1 MVVNILIMIHGMIPS
16 ADTKSHLED
25 YKIFWQKLE
34 QTEPRLKNLF
44 ESGFSHPDSN
54 QKFSFIG
61 VEWGHEPERQG
72 GTLRNDQ
79 KLTDAQ
85 NFVNE
90 QVSYN
95 NLLKIPDDNNVTL
108 RPFDSR
114 GFLLGAARGLFI
126 DLRES
131 IVTRGFGDVI
141 YYTSSEGEKNVRS
154 TVYHQ
159 VLVQLDKYLDE
170 PEVQFHLIG
179 QSLGVTLTHDFLY
192 GLFNTDPNYKPGF
205 IEQQQGSS
213 EDRKRFQQWRDK
225 AQNGQ
230 LKLGSLTSTA
240 SQLPLFVMRKQNL
253 VDSLSK
259 GELLKAANIGI
270 VEANKIKWKLFYDVD
285 DIIGFA
291 SRRLY
296 DLGNAIMDIQVDSAD
311 NPAKAHTEYW
321 GRPQVIEETAELLL
335 INSL

>member
-1 MVVNILIMIHGMIPS
+1 MIHGMIRS
-16 ADTKSHLED
+16 SDTKSHLPD
-25 YKIFWQKLE
+25 YETFWQKLE
-34 QTEPRLKNLF
+34 NKEPRLKNLF
-44 ESGFSHPDSN
+44 ESGFSHPGSN

-61 VEWGHEPERQG
+61 VEWGHEPERQV
-72 GTLRNDQ
+72 GTLRDDQ

-108 RPFDSR
+108 KPFDSR
-114 GFLLGAARGLFI
+114 KFFLGVARGLFI
-126 DLRES
+126 NLRES

-141 YYTSSEGEKNVRS
+141 YYTSSEGEKNVRN

-159 VLVQLDKYLDE
+159 VLEQLDKYLNE

-192 GLFNTDPNYKPGF
+192 GLFNQDPKYEPDF
-205 IEQQQGSS
+205 IIQKQGRP
-213 EDRKRFQQWRDK
+213 EDQKRFEQWREK

-240 SQLPLFVMRKQNL
+240 SQLPLFVMRKQKL

-259 GELLKAANIGI
+259 GEFLKAANIGI
-270 VEANKIKWKLFYDVD
+270 VEANKIKWKLFYDID

-296 DLGNAIMDIQVDSAD
+296 DSGNVIMDIQVDSAD

-321 GRPQVIEETAELLL
+321 ENPKVIRETAKLLL
-335 INSL
+335 TNSL

>member
-16 ADTKSHLED
+16 AETKTHLED

-34 QTEPRLKNLF
+34 KTEPSLRNLF
-44 ESGFSHPDSN
+44 ESDFSHPDSN

-72 GTLRNDQ
+72 TKLRNDQ

-95 NLLKIPDDNNVTL
+95 NLLKIPEDNNVTL
-108 RPFDSR
+108 KPFDSP
-114 GFLLGAARGLFI
+114 GFLLGLTRGLLI
-126 DLRES
+126 NLRES
-131 IVTRGFGDVI
+131 IITRGFGDVV

-159 VLVQLDKYLDE
+159 VLEQLDKYLNE

-192 GLFNTDPNYKPGF
+192 GLFNPDPNYKPDF
-205 IEQQQGSS
+205 IKQKQGRC
-213 EDRKRFQQWRDK
+213 EDQKRFEQWRQK

-240 SQLPLFVMRKQNL
+240 SQLPLFVMRKQDL

-259 GELLKAANIGI
+259 GQLLKAANIGI

-285 DIIGFA
+285 DLIGFA

-296 DLGNAIMDIQVDSAD
+296 DSDNVIMDIQVDSDD
-311 NPAKAHTEYW
+311 NPAKAHTAYW
-321 GRPQVIEETAELLL
+321 ENPTVIEETANLLL
-335 INSL
+335 ENVE